1 MIILGLNIFHA
12 DTSAVLIVNGKIIS
26 AIEEERFTKIKHYSG
41 LPINAIQYC
50 LNSSNINI
58 SEVDTIAVNYN
69 SKYNFLKKVFFS
81 LKNINLTIFNK
92 IISLKKKNS
101 IKKTL
106 EETLNKKIS
115 AKIVHIPHHIAHI
128 SSSFFIS
135 GLDEVIGL
143 TVDGSGDFST
153 SESFIL
159 ENDSI
164 KIVEKV
170 FYPDS
175 LGIFYQTFTQYL
187 GFQNYGDEYK
197 VMGLSSYGK
206 PKYTNRVK
214 KVISYDKCGN
224 FKLNLEYFNH
234 HKNIMNYNFDEGLP
248 FFSNFFNHKFIE
260 LFGSQRLI
268 NDKIEKYHKDLASTV
283 QKIFEEIIILKIL
296 HLHKK
301 YGKKN
306 LALSGGCF
314 FNSILNGKIHDLEIF
329 DNIFI
334 SPFPGDMGGGL
345 GAALYLVKE
354 REHFKNIPLKTP
366 YLGSNFSNE
375 YIKREI
381 ILEKNLENSDS
392 INFEYYKNFP
402 EITSLIAKKI
412 SENKLIAWFQDKSE
426 FGPRALGN
434 RSLLA
439 NPINKKIKEIINE
452 KIKKRETFRPFAP
465 IILEENYKDYFYQ
478 KFPSPYMSFVF
489 KAKEKAKN
497 EIPGVVHVDGTS
509 RVQTVNKN
517 QNSKIYELLIEF
529 KKLTNVP
536 VLLNTSLNINEP
548 INNDPL
554 TAYQTFTKSNIDILV
569 MQNYVFTKK

>member
-12 DTSAVLIVNGKIIS
+12 DTSAALIVNGKLIS
-26 AIEEERFTKIKHYSG
+26 AIEEERFTKIKHFSG
-41 LPINAIQYC
+41 LPINAIQHC
-50 LNSSNINI
+50 LNSSDINI
-58 SEVDTIAVNYN
+58 SEIDIIAVNYN
-69 SKYNFLKKVFFS
+69 SKYNFFQKALYS
-81 LKNINLTIFNK
+81 LKNFNFSIFNK
-92 IISLKKKNS
+92 IISLKKKNN
-101 IKKTL
+101 IKNIL

-115 AKIVHIPHHIAHI
+115 AKIVNVPHHIAHI
-128 SSSFFIS
+128 SSSYFIS
-135 GLDEVIGL
+135 GLDDAIGL

-159 ENDSI
+159 ENNSVKGI
-164 KIVEKV
+164 EKV
-170 FYPDS
+170 FYPHS
-175 LGIFYQTFTQYL
+175 LGIFYQTFTQFL

-197 VMGLSSYGK
+197 VMGLSSYGN
-206 PKYTNRVK
+206 PKYINRVK
-214 KVISYDKCGN
+214 KVISYDNCGN
-224 FKLNLEYFNH
+224 FKLNLKYFNH
-234 HKNIMNYNFDEGLP
+234 HKNIMNFNSDDGLP
-248 FFSNFFNHKFIE
+248 IFSNFFNHKFIE
-260 LFGSQRLI
+260 LFGSQRSL
-268 NDKIEKYHKDLASTV
+268 NHKIEEYHKDLASSV

-296 HLHKK
+296 YLHKK
-301 YGKKN
+301 YKKKN
-306 LALSGGCF
+306 LVLSGGCF
-314 FNSILNGKIHDLEIF
+314 FNSILNGKIHDLELF

-345 GAALYLVKE
+345 GAALYLIKD
-354 REHFKNIPLKTP
+354 RKHFKNRPLETP
-366 YLGSNFSNE
+366 YLGTNYSND
-375 YIKREI
+375 YIEKEVI
-381 ILEKNLENSDS
+381 KEKNLENSDT
-392 INFEYYKNFP
+392 INFEYYKNFS

-412 SENKLIAWFQDKSE
+412 FENKLVAWFQDKSE

-452 KIKKRETFRPFAP
+452 KIKKRENFRPFAP
-465 IILEENYKDYFYQ
+465 IVLEESYKDYFYQ
-478 KFPSPYMSFVF
+478 KFPSPYMEFVF
-489 KAKEKAKN
+489 KAKDKAKN

-517 QNSKIYELLIEF
+517 QNHKLYGLLIEF

-554 TAYQTFTKSNIDILV
+554 TAYETFTKSNIDILV

>member
-12 DTSAVLIVNGKIIS
+12 DTSAALIVNEKIIS
-26 AIEEERFTKIKHYSG
+26 AIEEERFTKIKHYAG
-41 LPINAIQYC
+41 LPINAIDFC
-50 LNSSNINI
+50 LNSSDINI
-58 SEVDTIAVNYN
+58 SEVDLIVVNYN
-69 SKYNFLKKVFFS
+69 SKYNFLKKALFT
-81 LKNINLTIFNK
+81 LKNINLSILSKITNLKNK
-92 IISLKKKNS
+92 NNIKN
-101 IKKTL
+101 IL
-106 EETLNKKIS
+106 EEAINKKIN
-115 AKIVHIPHHIAHI
+115 AKIVYVPHHISHI
-128 SSSFFIS
+128 SSSYLIS
-135 GLDEVIGL
+135 GFDEAIGL

-153 SESFIL
+153 SESYIL
-159 ENDSI
+159 QNNSVNI
-164 KIVEKV
+164 TEKV

-206 PKYTNRVK
+206 PKYTDRVK
-214 KVISYDKCGN
+214 KVINYDKYGN
-224 FKLNLEYFNH
+224 FKLNLKYFNH
-234 HKNIMNYNFDEGLP
+234 HKNMLNYNFDDGLP
-248 FFSNFFNHKFIE
+248 NFSNFFNNKFIE
-260 LFGSQRLI
+260 LFGNPRAL
-268 NDKIEKYHKDLASTV
+268 NDKIEKYHINLASSV
-283 QKIFEEIIILKIL
+283 QNIFEEIITLKIL

-301 YGKKN
+301 YRKKN
-306 LALSGGCF
+306 LVLSGGCF
-314 FNSILNGKIHDLEIF
+314 FNSILNGKIHDLELF

-334 SPFPGDMGGGL
+334 SPFSGDMGGGL
-345 GAALYLVKE
+345 GAALYLLKE
-354 REHFKNIPLKTP
+354 RPYFKNMPLETP
-366 YLGSNFSNE
+366 YLGSNFSDE
-375 YIKREI
+375 YIEDNVVK
-381 ILEKNLENSDS
+381 EKDLKNSDT
-392 INFEYYKNFP
+392 INFEYYKNFS

-439 NPINKKIKEIINE
+439 NPMNKKIKEIINE
-452 KIKKRETFRPFAP
+452 KIKKRENFRPFAP

-478 KFPSPYMSFVF
+478 KFPSPYMAFVF
-489 KAKEKAKN
+489 KVKERAKN

-509 RVQTVNKN
+509 RVQTLNKN
-517 QNSKIYELLIEF
+517 QNPKMYELLNEF

-554 TAYQTFTKSNIDILV
+554 TAYETFTKSNIDILV